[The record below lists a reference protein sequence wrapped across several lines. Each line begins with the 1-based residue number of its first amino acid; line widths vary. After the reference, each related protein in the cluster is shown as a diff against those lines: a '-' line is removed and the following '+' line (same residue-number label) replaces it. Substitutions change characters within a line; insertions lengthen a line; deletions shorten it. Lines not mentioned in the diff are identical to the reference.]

1 MADAGIPSNQLKKNS
16 LGVAAITFMVISAA
30 APLTGAAGGI
40 PLSMLLGNGV
50 GIPGTFLIV
59 TAILLMFSAG
69 YVAMSRH
76 VKNAGAFYA
85 FAAQGLGGHVGGAA
99 ALIAMLAYNAMQIGL
114 MGLFG
119 AAAAGTFAPMG
130 IDLPWYYWSFAAIL
144 VIAVLGYR
152 QVDLSA
158 KVLMLLVFFEF
169 AIVVLLDLAILVK
182 GGAAGLNL
190 APFAPSN
197 IFSGT
202 WSIGVLYCF
211 AGFIGFEATTIYSEE
226 ARDPH
231 VTVPKATIYSVLG
244 IGIFYSITSWLM
256 VMGIGADQLMPT
268 LGGGMDPTTFLFML
282 GGTYLGETLTMIMG
296 ILFVTS
302 VFAALLAFHNAIAR
316 YIFVTGREGI
326 LPAAVGF
333 THAKHMSP
341 HIGSVIQTVLALIVV
356 TFFVVYQLDPV
367 FNLFS
372 WLSQLGTLG
381 VLGLMSLT
389 SFSVIAFFAKDA
401 MGEKAMSVKILPLIS
416 GAIMAVLFVKIF
428 MDFGALTG
436 AEGNL
441 SWMLPSLVIVA
452 GVIGIALAAKLKSS
466 NPAKFADLGKTKA

>member
-1 MADAGIPSNQLKKNS
+1 MAEMGAPSKVLRSNA
-16 LGVAAITFMVISAA
+16 LGVAAVSFMVISAA

-59 TAILLMFSAG
+59 TAILLIFAAG
-69 YVAMSRH
+69 YVAMARH

-85 FAAQGLGGHVGGAA
+85 FAAQGLGGHIGGAA
-99 ALIAMLAYNAMQIGL
+99 AIIAMLSYNAMQIGL

-119 AAAAGTFAPMG
+119 AAASGTFAAFG
-130 IDLPWYYWSFAAIL
+130 LDFPWYYWSYAAIA
-144 VIAVLGYR
+144 ITAVLGYR

-158 KVLMLLVFFEF
+158 KVLMVLVFLEF
-169 AIVVLLDLAILVK
+169 AIVLLLDAVILAK

-190 APFAPSN
+190 APFAPAN

-231 VTVPKATIYSVLG
+231 VTVPKATFLSVLA
-244 IGIFYSITSWLM
+244 IGIFYSVTSWLM
-256 VMGIGADQLMPT
+256 VMGIGVDQLMPT

-282 GGTYLGETLTMIMG
+282 GGTYLGDTLTNVMG

-302 VFAALLAFHNAIAR
+302 VFASLLAFHNAIAR

-326 LPAAVGF
+326 LPASVGV
-333 THAKHMSP
+333 THGTHLSP
-341 HIGSVIQTVLALIVV
+341 HVGSVIQTILALLVV
-356 TFFVVYQLDPV
+356 TLFVVKEMDPV
-367 FNLFS
+367 LQLFS

-389 SFSVIAFFAKDA
+389 SFAVIAFFGRNAL
-401 MGEKAMSVKILPLIS
+401 GEGALSTKVLPLI
-416 GAIMAVLFVKIF
+416 GGVIMAILFVKIF

-441 SWMLPSLVIVA
+441 SWILPSLVIVA
-452 GVIGIALAAKLKSS
+452 AVVGIGLAAMLKGRD
-466 NPAKFADLGKTKA
+466 PKRFADLGKTKV

>member
-1 MADAGIPSNQLKKNS
+1 MAEAGIPTNQLKKNS
-16 LGVAAITFMVISAA
+16 LGVASITFMVVSAA

-40 PLSMLLGNGV
+40 PLSMLLGNGI

-59 TAILLMFSAG
+59 TAILLAFSVG

-85 FAAQGLGGHVGGAA
+85 FAAQGLGGHAGGAA
-99 ALIAMLAYNAMQIGL
+99 ALIAMLSYNAMQIGL

-119 AAAAGTFAPMG
+119 AAASGTFAQFG
-130 IDLPWYYWSFAAIL
+130 LDLPWYYWSYAAIAI
-144 VIAVLGYR
+144 IAVLGYR

-158 KVLMLLVFFEF
+158 KVLMLLVLLEF
-169 AIVVLLDLAILVK
+169 AIVLLLDAVILVH
-182 GGAAGLNL
+182 GGASGLSL

-226 ARDPH
+226 ARDAH
-231 VTVPKATIYSVLG
+231 ITVPRATYFSVLAIGLFYSV
-244 IGIFYSITSWLM
+244 TSWLM
-256 VMGIGADQLMPT
+256 VMGIGMDQLMPT
-268 LGGGMDPTTFLFML
+268 LSGMDPTTFLFLL
-282 GGTYLGETLTMIMG
+282 GGTYLGEGLTVLMS

-326 LPAAVGF
+326 LPNAVGY

-341 HIGSVIQTVLALIVV
+341 HIGSVLQTLLALIFV
-356 TFFVVYQLDPV
+356 TLFVVKDLDPV
-367 FNLFS
+367 LALFS

-389 SFSVIAFFAKDA
+389 SFSVIAFFGKNA
-401 MGEKAMSVKILPLIS
+401 MGETAFSTKVLPLIT
-416 GAIMAVLFVKIF
+416 GVVMAVLFVKIF
-428 MDFGALTG
+428 TDFGALTG

-441 SWMLPSLVIVA
+441 SWILPSLVLVA
-452 GVIGIALAAKLKSS
+452 AVVGVLLASRLKSAD
-466 NPAKFADLGKTKA
+466 PAKFGEMGKTKV

>member
-1 MADAGIPSNQLKKNS
+1 MAEAGIPTNQLKKNS
-16 LGVAAITFMVISAA
+16 LGVAAITFMVVSAA

-59 TAILLMFSAG
+59 TAILLAFSVG

-85 FAAQGLGGHVGGAA
+85 FAAQGLGGHAGGAA
-99 ALIAMLAYNAMQIGL
+99 ALIAMLSYNAMQIGL

-119 AAAAGTFAPMG
+119 AAAAGTFAQFG
-130 IDLPWYYWSFAAIL
+130 LDLPWYYWSYAAIA
-144 VIAVLGYR
+144 VIAFLGYR

-158 KVLMLLVFFEF
+158 KVLMMLVLLEF
-169 AIVVLLDLAILVK
+169 AIVLLLDAAIFIK

-226 ARDPH
+226 ARDAH
-231 VTVPKATIYSVLG
+231 ITVPRATYFSVLA
-244 IGIFYSITSWLM
+244 IGIFYSVTSWLM
-256 VMGIGADQLMPT
+256 VMGIGVDQLMPT

-282 GGTYLGETLTMIMG
+282 GGTYLGDALTTLMS

-341 HIGSVIQTVLALIVV
+341 HIGSVIQTLLAFVFV
-356 TFFVVYQLDPV
+356 TLFVVKDLDPV
-367 FNLFS
+367 LALFS

-381 VLGLMSLT
+381 VLGLMALT
-389 SFSVIAFFAKDA
+389 SFSVIAFFGKNK
-401 MGEKAMSVKILPLIS
+401 MGETAFSTKILPLIT
-416 GAIMAVLFVKIF
+416 GIVMAVLFVKIF
-428 MDFGALTG
+428 NDFGALTG

-441 SWMLPSLVIVA
+441 SWILPSLVLVA
-452 GVIGIALAAKLKSS
+452 GVVGILLAIRLKSTD
-466 NPAKFADLGKTKA
+466 PAKFNDMGNTKA

>member
-1 MADAGIPSNQLKKNS
+1 MGTPSKVLRSNA
-16 LGVAAITFMVISAA
+16 LGVAAISFMVISAA

-40 PLSMLLGNGV
+40 PLSMLLGNGI

-59 TAILLMFSAG
+59 TAILLIFAAG
-69 YVAMSRH
+69 YVAMARH

-85 FAAQGLGGHVGGAA
+85 FAAQGLGGHIGGGAA
-99 ALIAMLAYNAMQIGL
+99 IIAMLSYNAMQIGL

-119 AAAAGTFAPMG
+119 AAAAGTFAAFG
-130 IDLPWYYWSFAAIL
+130 LDFPWYYWSYAAIAI
-144 VIAVLGYR
+144 IAVLGYR

-158 KVLMLLVFFEF
+158 KVLMVLVFLEF
-169 AIVVLLDLAILVK
+169 AIVLLLDAAILVK
-182 GGAAGLNL
+182 GGASGLNL
-190 APFAPSN
+190 APFNPSN

-231 VTVPKATIYSVLG
+231 VTVPKATYISVLA

-256 VMGIGADQLMPT
+256 VMGIGVDQLMPT
-268 LGGGMDPTTFLFML
+268 LGGMDPTTFLFML
-282 GGTYLGETLTMIMG
+282 GSQYLGDTASMIMG

-326 LPAAVGF
+326 LPDSVGV
-333 THAKHMSP
+333 THGKHLSP
-341 HIGSVIQTVLALIVV
+341 HVGSVIQTLLALAVV
-356 TFFVVYQLDPV
+356 TLFVVKDMDPV
-367 FNLFS
+367 LQLFS

-389 SFSVIAFFAKDA
+389 SFAVIAFFARNA
-401 MGEKAMSVKILPLIS
+401 LGEGALSTKVLPLVA
-416 GAIMAVLFVKIF
+416 GVIMAVLFVKIF
-428 MDFGALTG
+428 TDFGALTG

-452 GVIGIALAAKLKSS
+452 GIVGVALAAMLKGRD
-466 NPAKFADLGKTKA
+466 PRRFAELGKGKV

>member
-1 MADAGIPSNQLKKNS
+1 
-16 LGVAAITFMVISAA
+16 
-30 APLTGAAGGI
+30 
-40 PLSMLLGNGV
+40 
-50 GIPGTFLIV
+50 
-59 TAILLMFSAG
+59 LLMFSAG

-99 ALIAMLAYNAMQIGL
+99 ALIAMLSYNAMQIGL

-119 AAAAGTFAPMG
+119 AAAAGTFSQFG
-130 IDLPWYYWSFAAIL
+130 IDLPWYYWSYGAIV

-169 AIVVLLDLAILVK
+169 AIVVLLDLVILGK
-182 GGAAGLNL
+182 GGAAGLNF

-202 WSIGVLYCF
+202 WSIGVLYSF

-231 VTVPKATIYSVLG
+231 ITVPKATFLSVLA
-244 IGIFYSITSWLM
+244 IGIFYSVTSWLM
-256 VMGIGADQLMPT
+256 VMGIGTENLMPT
-268 LGGGMDPTTFLFML
+268 LSSMDPTTFLFLL
-282 GGTYLGETLTMIMG
+282 GGTYLGDTLTMIMG

-326 LPAAVGF
+326 LPASVGF

-341 HIGSVIQTVLALIVV
+341 HKGSVIQTILALIFV
-356 TFFVVYQLDPV
+356 TLFVVKGLDPV
-367 FNLFS
+367 LALFS

-389 SFSVIAFFAKDA
+389 SFSVIGFFAKDA
-401 MGEKAMSVKILPLIS
+401 MGETAISTKILPVIS
-416 GAIMAVLFVKIF
+416 GVIMAVLFVKIF

-436 AEGNL
+436 AEGSL
-441 SWMLPSLVIVA
+441 SWMLPSLVLVA
-452 GVIGIALAAKLKSS
+452 GVVGILLAAKLKSS
-466 NPAKFADLGKTKA
+466 DPAKFADLGKTKV

>member
-1 MADAGIPSNQLKKNS
+1 MADMGTPSKVLRSNA
-16 LGVAAITFMVISAA
+16 LGVAAISFMVISAA

-59 TAILLMFSAG
+59 TAILLIFAAG
-69 YVAMSRH
+69 YVAMARH

-85 FAAQGLGGHVGGAA
+85 FAAQGLGGHIGGAA
-99 ALIAMLAYNAMQIGL
+99 AIIAMLSYNAMQIGL

-119 AAAAGTFAPMG
+119 AAASGTFAAFG
-130 IDLPWYYWSFAAIL
+130 LDFPWYYWAYAAIAI
-144 VIAVLGYR
+144 IAVLGYR

-158 KVLMLLVFFEF
+158 KVLMVLVFLEF
-169 AIVVLLDLAILVK
+169 AIVLLLDAVILVK

-190 APFAPSN
+190 QPFAPSN

-231 VTVPKATIYSVLG
+231 VTVPKATFLSVLA

-256 VMGIGADQLMPT
+256 VMGIGVDQLMPT

-282 GGTYLGETLTMIMG
+282 GGTYLGETATMIMG

-316 YIFVTGREGI
+316 YIFVTGREGL
-326 LPAAVGF
+326 LPDSVGV
-333 THAKHMSP
+333 THGKHLSP
-341 HIGSVIQTVLALIVV
+341 HVGSVIQTILALAVV
-356 TFFVVYQLDPV
+356 TLFVVKEMDPV
-367 FNLFS
+367 LQLFS

-389 SFSVIAFFAKDA
+389 SFAVIAFFGRNA
-401 MGEKAMSVKILPLIS
+401 MGEGAMSTKVLPLIA
-416 GAIMAVLFVKIF
+416 GVIMAILFVKIF

-441 SWMLPSLVIVA
+441 SWILPSLVLVA
-452 GVIGIALAAKLKSS
+452 GVIGIALAAMLKGRD
-466 NPAKFADLGKTKA
+466 PRRFADLGKTKV

>member
-1 MADAGIPSNQLKKNS
+1 MSDMGTPSKVLRSNA
-16 LGVAAITFMVISAA
+16 LGVAAISFMVISAA

-40 PLSMLLGNGV
+40 PLSMLLGNGI

-59 TAILLMFSAG
+59 TAILLIFAAG
-69 YVAMSRH
+69 YVAMARH

-85 FAAQGLGGHVGGAA
+85 FAAQGLGGHIGGGAA
-99 ALIAMLAYNAMQIGL
+99 IIAMLSYNAMQIGL

-119 AAAAGTFAPMG
+119 AAASGTFAG
-130 IDLPWYYWSFAAIL
+130 FGLDFPWYYWSYAAIAI
-144 VIAVLGYR
+144 IAVLGYR

-158 KVLMLLVFFEF
+158 KVLMVLVFFEF
-169 AIVVLLDLAILVK
+169 AIVLLLDAVILVK

-190 APFAPSN
+190 QPFAPSN

-231 VTVPKATIYSVLG
+231 VTVPKATFLSVLA

-256 VMGIGADQLMPT
+256 VMGIGVDQLMPT

-282 GGTYLGETLTMIMG
+282 GGTYLGETATMIMG

-326 LPAAVGF
+326 LPDSVGV
-333 THAKHMSP
+333 THGKHLSP
-341 HIGSVIQTVLALIVV
+341 HVGSVIQTILALAVV
-356 TFFVVYQLDPV
+356 TLFVVKEMDPV
-367 FNLFS
+367 LQLFS

-389 SFSVIAFFAKDA
+389 SFAVIAFFGHNA
-401 MGEKAMSVKILPLIS
+401 MGEGALSTKVLPLIA
-416 GAIMAVLFVKIF
+416 GVIMAILFVKIF

-441 SWMLPSLVIVA
+441 SWILPSLVLVA
-452 GVIGIALAAKLKSS
+452 GVVGIALAAMLKGRD
-466 NPAKFADLGKTKA
+466 PQRFADLGKTKV